1 MLGEECFD
9 WDIVTPGDAHK
20 ITRQL
25 ANMLGGHYVRMHE
38 KASRVVVPVED
49 AGSHAKK
56 KEICFDISPLTGK
69 TIEDD
74 LRHRDF
80 TINAIAAPL
89 DQVVRYLE
97 SLDVPDTHQPE
108 KSSSASVGARA
119 VEQGRVGLYGRPP
132 SFTWKRWLVDKEPT
146 CPPRATI
153 KAHPTSTQPPSPLR
167 NPAWRIGGLALL
179 FAFLLLL
186 FPLPTSAHAASNI
199 GTGRIYGQ
207 LLDGTKRN
215 APVVGQSITLQMAQ
229 GDNARD
235 LTSVATD
242 AHGMFSFS
250 GMDTDKTINYALYT
264 LYQGAQYYTDLI
276 DLSTKPVQQ
285 INLIVYDA
293 TTSIANIAIVQAN
306 VLIDKADA
314 QKGLITISENFF
326 FENLGLTTYVGTLQA
341 NGSKPN
347 ALRFSLPNNV
357 RSLSLRAGFDGYQV
371 IQVDPGFAS
380 DAALPPG
387 TSQFAF
393 SFQVPYTASSY
404 DFSYTAVYP
413 TVDFSL
419 MVPLNIHASS
429 AGMDSY
435 GPVNANQ
442 HTYQQFKAQKLQAG
456 DQIHVQL
463 EGLPIHQPAPSTSP
477 FNQNTLWIILALILM
492 LAIVGVTWFIYR
504 FSRRQAPTRQKQT
517 TQTSRRGGASAP
529 SPRNGEGRGE
539 ADSKDQQ
546 ETLLQE
552 LLDLDTAYEAG
563 KIKQAEYRERRARTK
578 ARLRNLMDSDVVE
591 KPASSK
597 KTARS
602 SGKGAP

>member
-1 MLGEECFD
+1 M
-9 WDIVTPGDAHK
+9 
-20 ITRQL
+20 
-25 ANMLGGHYVRMHE
+25 
-38 KASRVVVPVED
+38 SR
-49 AGSHAKK
+49 
-56 KEICFDISPLTGK
+56 ISL
-69 TIEDD
+69 
-74 LRHRDF
+74 
-80 TINAIAAPL
+80 NAVA
-89 DQVVRYLE
+89 R
-97 SLDVPDTHQPE
+97 
-108 KSSSASVGARA
+108 SSTSVGARE
-119 VEQGRVGLYGRPP
+119 VEQGKVGTLASP
-132 SFTWKRWLVDKEPT
+132 SCTGQPSIALSTPT
-146 CPPRATI
+146 KGGPRAPTP
-153 KAHPTSTQPPSPLR
+153 HPRHTRPYAAFALSLFIS
-167 NPAWRIGGLALL
+167 LAL
-179 FAFLLLL
+179 FL
-186 FPLPTSAHAASNI
+186 FPLSASAHAAT

-314 QKGLITISENFF
+314 QNGLVTISENFF

-347 ALRFSLPNNV
+347 ALRFSLPNNA

-380 DAALPPG
+380 NAALPPG

-393 SFQVPYTASSY
+393 SFQVPYTTSSY

-413 TVDFSL
+413 TVDLSL
-419 MVPLNIHASS
+419 LVPLNIHASS
-429 AGMDSY
+429 AGMDSQ

-442 HTYQQFKAQKLQAG
+442 RTYQQFKAQKLLAG

-463 EGLPIHQPAPSTSP
+463 EGLPVHQPASNPSP
-477 FNQNTLWIILALILM
+477 LNQNTLWIILALILM

-504 FSRRQAPTRQKQT
+504 VSRRQVPTRQKQT
-517 TQTSRRGGASAP
+517 SHTTRKGEAVRPASADAHT
-529 SPRNGEGRGE
+529 S
-539 ADSKDQQ
+539 SKDQQ

-578 ARLRNLMDSDVVE
+578 ARLRTLMASDVVE